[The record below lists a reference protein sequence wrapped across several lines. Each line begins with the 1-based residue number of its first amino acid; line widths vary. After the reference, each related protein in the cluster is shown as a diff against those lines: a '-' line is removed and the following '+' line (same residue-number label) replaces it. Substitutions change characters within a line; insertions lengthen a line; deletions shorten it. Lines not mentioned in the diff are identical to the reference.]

1 VQFVAKGLTRH
12 FNHKILLG
20 FNPSSRFLNVVYQTF
35 LWSLITNT
43 ILFPSSGLWN
53 YKVFIKVENLR
64 KTICVFQL
72 HPRQDLSEIAYWF
85 IAWVVTSFATI
96 TKSVS
101 HCGLAIYIKKYLKA
115 KEDSWKLKNFT
126 MQKYNL
132 HKNPLK
138 ETKILQDIITL

>member
-20 FNPSSRFLNVVYQTF
+20 FNPSLRILNVVYQTF

-43 ILFPSSGLWN
+43 TLFPSSGLWN
-53 YKVFIKVENLR
+53 YKIFIKVETLR
-64 KTICVFQL
+64 KTICVFRV

-96 TKSVS
+96 TKSLS
-101 HCGLAIYIKKYLKA
+101 HCGLAINIKKYLKA
-115 KEDSWKLKNFT
+115 KEKLWKLKYLT

-132 HKNPLK
+132 QKNPLK